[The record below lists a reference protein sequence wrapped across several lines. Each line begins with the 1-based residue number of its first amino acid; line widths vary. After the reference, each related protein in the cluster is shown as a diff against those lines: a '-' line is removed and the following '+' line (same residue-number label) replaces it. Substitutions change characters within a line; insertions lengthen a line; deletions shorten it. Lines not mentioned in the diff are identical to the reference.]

1 MGSAGNSCTPPHRG
15 MGSLLCGCS
24 SCKPADVFC
33 FTCFASSW
41 NCTFQ
46 LFLSMDKWTE
56 VFLSGSV
63 CLSDEVSMAT
73 HTQSILM
80 WCCAAVCPLK
90 VMQAAQE
97 VCILTT
103 KEATAGEAESFTV
116 TCTGHPAHAPLL
128 MLVTWVWI
136 AAAEREGPHL

>member
-24 SCKPADVFC
+24 SFKPAHVFC

-46 LFLSMDKWTE
+46 LFLFMDKWTE

-80 WCCAAVCPLK
+80 WCCTAVVPWKLCRQLRKYASWPRRRWLLGK
-90 VMQAAQE
+90 
-97 VCILTT
+97 
-103 KEATAGEAESFTV
+103 AESFTV

-136 AAAEREGPHL
+136 AAAERKGPHL